1 MVGVTMNRQVRA
13 ETRSRSVSWPVRS
26 GAVPPLAEVFIS
38 RPETGFDAAR
48 GLGRGATVV
57 MTQPTVPDHAG
68 RQPQAGLGGTGKTQL
83 AVALAS
89 VLWRSR
95 EVDLLAWVPAA
106 SRDAVIT
113 GYAQALAAADGPGA
127 DADPDTAAA
136 SFLGWLATTSQPWLV
151 VLDDLADAADLDRLW
166 PRGAAGMVLVTTR
179 LPASAVGGPGRRILE
194 IGAFSPREALG
205 YLSAR
210 LSEDA
215 GQRAGALDLA
225 TDLGY
230 LPLALAQAAAVIADR
245 STDCRSYR
253 AQFADRTRQ
262 MPVDE
267 AGPDA
272 ATVAATWSLSLDR
285 ADSLSPPGMAG
296 NALVLVALLDQA
308 GIPGAVLTS
317 PAACAYICGRH
328 ATGTPADQGQ
338 VRIVLDN
345 LSRVGLVMI
354 DPESAPRTVL
364 MHGLVQAMIRRFIPP
379 AMLEQAARAAA
390 DALLQAW
397 PQADAGPLYDQAL
410 RESAAS
416 LHRAAPG
423 PLWAAGAH
431 PVLLRAG
438 QSLSEAGLTGL
449 AIPYWQNMIST
460 SQVPGQAHAG
470 MPLAHDH
477 LAAAY
482 LTAGR
487 TADAIAAY
495 EQSLADQQAAPAAGH
510 PDTLATRSGLAQA
523 CLAAGRESDAIRLYE
538 TILAEREQAL
548 GPEHPVTRSTRDD
561 LVAAYLSAGR
571 APDAIGILQRVLNDR
586 AAALGPDHP
595 ETLTAQAGLAAALL
609 AGGQL
614 KDAVQMYER
623 ILAERDQALGATH
636 PDTMTARA
644 GLAYAYRSADRLKHA
659 LPVYE
664 RTLADREKVL
674 GADHPDTL
682 TSLAN
687 LASAY
692 HSAHKL
698 KQAIPLYE
706 EAVARQEHSK
716 GPDHPDTLTARG
728 NLASAYHSAGRLA
741 QAITL
746 QEQTLED
753 YERLLGP
760 DHRSTL
766 TSRANLASAYHT
778 VGRRAEAVALFERT
792 LADCERLLPADHP
805 MTRTIRENLGAAT

>member
-57 MTQPTVPDHAG
+57 MTQPTVPDHTG

-285 ADSLSPPGMAG
+285 ADSLSSPGMAA

-397 PQADAGPLYDQAL
+397 PQADAGPLYEQAL
-410 RESAAS
+410 RECAAS

-431 PVLLRAG
+431 PVFLRAG

-538 TILAEREQAL
+538 TIVAEREQAL

-609 AGGQL
+609 AGGTAEGRRPDVRAHPGRAGAGAGCDPSGHHDRARQPGL
-614 KDAVQMYER
+614 RLPLGRPAQARAARLRTHARRSGEGTRGRSSGYPD
-623 ILAERDQALGATH
+623 LAGQPGLGLPLRAQAQAGHPALRGGRRAAGAFQGPGSPRHADRARQPRLRLPLGR
-636 PDTMTARA
+636 TARP
-644 GLAYAYRSADRLKHA
+644 GHHA
-659 LPVYE
+659 
-664 RTLADREKVL
+664 A
-674 GADHPDTL
+674 GAD
-682 TSLAN
+682 
-687 LASAY
+687 
-692 HSAHKL
+692 
-698 KQAIPLYE
+698 
-706 EAVARQEHSK
+706 ARGLRAAARPGPQEHADLACQPRLRLPH
-716 GPDHPDTLTARG
+716 GGTARRG
-728 NLASAYHSAGRLA
+728 GSALRAHAGRL
-741 QAITL
+741 
-746 QEQTLED
+746 
-753 YERLLGP
+753 
-760 DHRSTL
+760 
-766 TSRANLASAYHT
+766 
-778 VGRRAEAVALFERT
+778 
-792 LADCERLLPADHP
+792 
-805 MTRTIRENLGAAT
+805 